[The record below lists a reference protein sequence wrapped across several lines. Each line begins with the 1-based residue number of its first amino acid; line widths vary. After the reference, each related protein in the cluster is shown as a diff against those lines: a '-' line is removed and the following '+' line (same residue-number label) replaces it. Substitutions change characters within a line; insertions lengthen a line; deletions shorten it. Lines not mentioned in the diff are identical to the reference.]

1 MFKNGHCSFSTTT
14 FFCKRQYFFSIQLNG
29 AKRLQ
34 RKSHISNCRSSTDP
48 RILYSPDL
56 LPDGKEC
63 QTHYHH
69 SIYEHTS
76 LLVSFSVAFDTKTK
90 QTNKSVFSQA
100 FEANASSS
108 GGIQT
113 LIDIHIS
120 QDDKITTFYE
130 LQK

>member
-63 QTHYHH
+63 QTHYHD

-76 LLVSFSVAFDTKTK
+76 LLVSFSVALDTN
-90 QTNKSVFSQA
+90 QTNKQSRFVYH
-100 FEANASSS
+100 
-108 GGIQT
+108 
-113 LIDIHIS
+113 LRRRRWPRKLVKIHFCLFVCFFCVQS
-120 QDDKITTFYE
+120 NRKRDQ
-130 LQK
+130 

>member
-1 MFKNGHCSFSTTT
+1 MVLCALLSPGTTW
-14 FFCKRQYFFSIQLNG
+14 
-29 AKRLQ
+29 
-34 RKSHISNCRSSTDP
+34 HIVCPGCLLKQHVEQQQHT
-48 RILYSPDL
+48 IL
-56 LPDGKEC
+56 
-63 QTHYHH
+63 
-69 SIYEHTS
+69 TS
-76 LLVSFSVAFDTKTK
+76 LLVSFSVALDTKTK

>member
-1 MFKNGHCSFSTTT
+1 MEIRKYDGRTYLQTYGH
-14 FFCKRQYFFSIQLNG
+14 
-29 AKRLQ
+29 
-34 RKSHISNCRSSTDP
+34 TDL
-48 RILYSPDL
+48 RTYGFTDL
-56 LPDGKEC
+56 
-63 QTHYHH
+63 
-69 SIYEHTS
+69 HTS
-76 LLVSFSVAFDTKTK
+76 LLVSFSVALDTKTK